1 MVAKDGRRAMDA
13 DAMLMLRV
21 RDGDD
26 TAFDLLMTRYQ
37 KPVQNFIYRMI
48 PDAALAEE
56 LAQDVFVRI
65 YLARKSYVPT
75 ARFTTW
81 LFKVATNT
89 TLKHLRKHK
98 RVLRE
103 ADLPGDGGEGLR
115 PELGVAEGDSAL
127 DRIEQEE
134 LARLVRRALGR
145 LPPKEQAALIL
156 RKYHDCSYQEIAET
170 MKCSVGAIKTYIHR
184 GKLRMKGLLLGMEQR
199 LDASGTGRKEACDEL

>member
-1 MVAKDGRRAMDA
+1 MDA

-21 RDGDD
+21 RDGEDA
-26 TAFDLLMTRYQ
+26 AFDLLMTRYQ
-37 KPVQNFIYRMI
+37 KPLQNFIYRMI

-65 YLARKSYVPT
+65 YLARKSYLPT
-75 ARFTTW
+75 AKFTTW
-81 LFKVATNT
+81 LFQVATNT
-89 TLKHLRKHK
+89 TLKHIRKHR

-103 ADLPGDGGEGLR
+103 ADLPGAAGDAPLR
-115 PELGVAEGDSAL
+115 ELGVAEGASAL

-145 LPPKEQAALIL
+145 LPAKEKAALIL

-170 MKCSVGAIKTYIHR
+170 MKCSVGAIKTHIHR
-184 GKLRMKGLLLGMEQR
+184 GKLRLRELLLGMEKR
-199 LDASGTGRKEACDEL
+199 LDATGAGRREACDEL